1 MGKFII
7 RRISTGILVLFFVI
21 TITFVLSR
29 VVPSDPAAK
38 WVGAH
43 ATHEQKAA
51 AIIELGLD
59 KPIFEQY
66 VIYLKSLLKGDLGT
80 SITSHRPVLGELLEC
95 IPNTLEL
102 VLLSTI
108 CAFILGLPIGVY
120 SAVHENTFFDHAGR
134 FISISVIS
142 MPSFWIALMLQIL
155 FATKLGWLP
164 LSGQMGTMTSISN
177 PIQSISGLPMLDCVL
192 TGNWT
197 ALRDVARHSV
207 LPVMT
212 LMAYDL
218 GLTARQT
225 RSILLEVLNEDYIRA
240 SRAYGIRE
248 NLVIWRYAV
257 KNVLG
262 TLTTV
267 LALAIGHA
275 LVATFVMESVF
286 SWPGVGSYISNAVM
300 NLDYPAIIGVT
311 LFSAMAYVLLNF
323 LADLVV
329 ALDLRTRI
337 TDGRN

>member
-1 MGKFII
+1 MGKFIV
-7 RRISTGILVLFFVI
+7 RRLTTGILVLFFVI

-51 AIIELGLD
+51 AIVELGLD

-66 VIYLKSLLKGDLGT
+66 IMYLKALFQGDLGT
-80 SITSHRPVLGELLEC
+80 SITSHRPVLDEMLEC

-102 VLLSTI
+102 VLLSTMV
-108 CAFILGLPIGVY
+108 AFVLGLPIGVY

-164 LSGQMGTMTSISN
+164 LTGQMSTITSITS
-177 PIQSISGLPMLDCVL
+177 PIQSISGLPMLDCLL
-192 TGNWT
+192 TGNWA
-197 ALRDVARHSV
+197 ALKDVALHSV
-207 LPVMT
+207 LPILT

-240 SRAYGIRE
+240 SRAYGIKE

-262 TLTTV
+262 TVTTV

-323 LADLVV
+323 FADLVI
-329 ALDLRTRI
+329 ALDPRTRI
-337 TDGRN
+337 TEGGN